1 MYNGQYEGGGD
12 FMSLGLMNARVEFR
26 FNVGSGPVVI
36 ASDEIS
42 LHTWHTLRFRKHR
55 NTGEF
60 FTTCSSSIVDDNSH
74 CDIQPQDQGHPEPCC
89 DIQILALA

>member
-60 FTTCSSSIVDDNSH
+60 FTTCSYGIVMTTATVIYSPKTRDTQN
-74 CDIQPQDQGHPEPCC
+74 P
-89 DIQILALA
+89 AVTYKF